1 MKKQVIKRDGSVV
14 DYDNLKIYG
23 AIMKAMTKGS
33 GIVREQVA
41 TDIAKNA
48 DVLYGNRQTIS
59 IFEIEEYV
67 FDQLVGYGQKETARA
82 YEGYRAI
89 QSFKRETNTTDES
102 ILGLVNFTNEEVM
115 NENSNKDGVL
125 ASTQRDLIAGEIS
138 KDITRRHLLPAH
150 IVQAHDEGVIHY
162 HK

>member
-1 MKKQVIKRDGSVV
+1 MKKQVVKRDGSIV
-14 DYDNLKIYG
+14 DFDNLKIYG

-33 GIVREQVA
+33 GIVKEEVA
-41 TDIAKNA
+41 IDIAKRA
-48 DVLYGNRQTIS
+48 HCLYDSGRDVS
-59 IFEIEEYV
+59 IFDIEKYV
-67 FDQLVGYGQKETARA
+67 FDQLVLCGEKETARA

-125 ASTQRDLIAGEIS
+125 ASTQRDLIAGEIG
-138 KDITRRHLLPAH
+138 RAH
-150 IVQAHDEGVIHY
+150 V
-162 HK
+162 